1 MVVLTYVVR
10 GISLKL
16 LSPNFMLLIT
26 ANFVHFL
33 LAINFI
39 YVYFTQYNIDRT
51 LTRSEEKYYKM
62 MMSTFEDSVGSYTV
76 FNFLVFY
83 LGGRILFQ
91 FVYFEMFGVLV
102 QIVIKMIFNAVKFL
116 FFCLLF
122 VIFFS
127 IVANI
132 MYFDLSNYAS
142 FYDSFVSMYSSAL
155 GGFSFAD
162 FDSSTHVS
170 YYSRKGTLATYLL
183 ITVVMLMNFLIAI
196 LSDTYSF
203 YLTQTRSLQMK
214 EIIKLRAIYEPNPYY
229 SCLVKA
235 PLFLNAYIILLA
247 PLVVIFKSK
256 RLNKAILFMEH
267 FIVVI
272 LFVLAL
278 SITIIIV
285 FVPVLLLFLVQ
296 KVINHKRFVKTSSEH
311 IIRIIDFFVSMF
323 VAPFLL
329 GVLAITHVIG
339 ETMVLYKTNILRN
352 VEVHKNENNFI
363 NDLMDIT
370 LPHHNEKLDSFQLSK
385 MYYAFK
391 KFTNTNSSLQVVYD
405 PSNHQLSEVVICIMI
420 ATMKI
425 VKRDFRDL
433 NGDYVHDDTIPLY
446 VPTKYVILE
455 L

>member
-1 MVVLTYVVR
+1 MFW
-10 GISLKL
+10 IA
-16 LSPNFMLLIT
+16 F
-26 ANFVHFL
+26 
-33 LAINFI
+33 NFI
-39 YVYFTQYNIDRT
+39 WWFEKETWIVLRRGYF
-51 LTRSEEKYYKM
+51 EKYLKNI
-62 MMSTFEDSVGSYTV
+62 FWNQPLHRRGLL
-76 FNFLVFY
+76 NF
-83 LGGRILFQ
+83 Q
-91 FVYFEMFGVLV
+91 
-102 QIVIKMIFNAVKFL
+102 N
-116 FFCLLF
+116 
-122 VIFFS
+122 
-127 IVANI
+127 
-132 MYFDLSNYAS
+132 
-142 FYDSFVSMYSSAL
+142 
-155 GGFSFAD
+155 
-162 FDSSTHVS
+162 
-170 YYSRKGTLATYLL
+170 
-183 ITVVMLMNFLIAI
+183 
-196 LSDTYSF
+196 
-203 YLTQTRSLQMK
+203 
-214 EIIKLRAIYEPNPYY
+214 
-229 SCLVKA
+229 
-235 PLFLNAYIILLA
+235 ILLA

-391 KFTNTNSSLQVVYD
+391 KFTNTVINTKFGSD
-405 PSNHQLSEVVICIMI
+405 KKWILSKLIDWNLFSKVDNINEFIFWKCISKKTRI
-420 ATMKI
+420 F
-425 VKRDFRDL
+425 VLL
-433 NGDYVHDDTIPLY
+433 NL
-446 VPTKYVILE
+446 
-455 L
+455 